1 MFLAGRTERP
11 RRYARRCRKSLTLR
25 IGHRPSR
32 KQEQRTFS
40 TGRAATFTSPQPV
53 CITTRGAS
61 STARA
66 WSGTATPQDKTPPS
80 IPSRSRRGQM
90 REVPSPMAPPRV
102 CRLAMRQRPRRPR
115 RQRRRRRRGGAPLR
129 TRERRRKS
137 PWAASAAA
145 ADGRSRRRASRSGSR
160 ALSSPRQGLAAAVS
174 GPAASSAA
182 LTATARETIVVAR
195 WRRARAG

>member
-40 TGRAATFTSPQPV
+40 TDRAVTFTSPQPV

-80 IPSRSRRGQM
+80 VPSRSRRGQM

-102 CRLAMRQRPRRPR
+102 CRLAMRQRPRR
-115 RQRRRRRRGGAPLR
+115 RRRRRGGAPLR
-129 TRERRRKS
+129 TRERRRKP

-145 ADGRSRRRASRSGSR
+145 ADGRSRLRASRSGSR
-160 ALSSPRQGLAAAVS
+160 APSSPRQGLAAAAS

-182 LTATARETIVVAR
+182 LTATARETIVVA
-195 WRRARAG
+195 